1 MDKNQE
7 KEYLLSLARSL
18 MFDFPG
24 EEADWIVKEF
34 ETIRKQLAVLDEVD
48 TEGVEEA
55 TWPFEDETTY
65 LRKDEVTDV
74 LTQEEALMNAKEVL
88 AGHIV
93 IPRVV
98 K

>member
-65 LRKDEVTDV
+65 MRKDESLLFSTLWTVAHQTP
-74 LTQEEALMNAKEVL
+74 LSMGILQAAILE
-88 AGHIV
+88 
-93 IPRVV
+93 
-98 K
+98 